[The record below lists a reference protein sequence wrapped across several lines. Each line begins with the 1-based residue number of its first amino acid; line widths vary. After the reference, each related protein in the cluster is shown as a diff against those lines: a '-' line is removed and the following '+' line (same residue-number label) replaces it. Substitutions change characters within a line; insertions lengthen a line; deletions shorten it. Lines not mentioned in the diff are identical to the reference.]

1 MRLPSENF
9 FRRFLTFH
17 STSAGGFLEPPPK
30 YMSYSIFSRRSWSSS
45 KLSSSSIAKG
55 TAPFQNLKVRLAP
68 GGSIQAE
75 YTIER
80 PPLLRAQ
87 GTVRAPALRYFAG
100 SNLPQQGPEYRPTAI
115 LSCRLSQPER
125 EAFHHPSEL

>member
-45 KLSSSSIAKG
+45 RLSSSSIA
-55 TAPFQNLKVRLAP
+55 TARLHFRRQRS
-68 GGSIQAE
+68 GSLQGSVQAE
-75 YTIER
+75 YTIR
-80 PPLLRAQ
+80 RSGVPTYSRYSP
-87 GTVRAPALRYFAG
+87 APALRY
-100 SNLPQQGPEYRPTAI
+100 LPETGPPPFLEGPEYRSPAI
-115 LSCRLSQPER
+115 
-125 EAFHHPSEL
+125 